1 MAIYRSLE
9 KATMVGVYLDQ
20 SYEIT
25 SCMSFTTH
33 KIAGSDTNFRLPVTV
48 MLMHAPTSGV
58 KQAIRLSGYH
68 NQVG

>member
-1 MAIYRSLE
+1 LKRQQWSVFIWTNRMRLHHA
-9 KATMVGVYLDQ
+9 
-20 SYEIT
+20 
-25 SCMSFTTH
+25 MSFTIH